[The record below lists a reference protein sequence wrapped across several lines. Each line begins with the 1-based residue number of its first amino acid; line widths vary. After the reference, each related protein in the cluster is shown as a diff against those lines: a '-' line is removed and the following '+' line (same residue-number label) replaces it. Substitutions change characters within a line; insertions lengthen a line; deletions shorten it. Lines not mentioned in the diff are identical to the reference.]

1 VILIIGGGIAGT
13 ATALALH
20 KAGFDVAVYEAHPSS
35 GADIGAFLT
44 LADNGMR
51 ALAQLDVAEAVAAV
65 GFPLT
70 SMSVIADTGAEIA
83 TVPLGGHEHPLTN
96 FRCLRRAEL
105 NAVLQAEA
113 RRRGI
118 PIHHN
123 ARLESVEGTTA
134 VFADGTNLDT
144 DLLIGADGLNSTL
157 RPQIDPDSTGPRYAG
172 QHVYYG
178 YTKQAR
184 PPTTPERITMIRGSG
199 SAFGYCVSPTNE
211 TFWFARVPAGSPTA
225 EATPQECRDRLLP
238 LLHKDNTPAA
248 DIVAATDDELMVT
261 NASDLHPGGRWHD
274 GHTLII
280 GDAAH
285 AASPATGQGAS
296 MALEDA
302 VVLAKAMRDV
312 PDNAF
317 AAYERTR
324 RPRVERN
331 IAASAAATAGRPTD
345 RGPQSRASQVDD
357 ELTNQIDWQTPLSAG
372 ESASAG

>member
-1 VILIIGGGIAGT
+1 
-13 ATALALH
+13 
-20 KAGFDVAVYEAHPSS
+20 
-35 GADIGAFLT
+35 
-44 LADNGMR
+44 
-51 ALAQLDVAEAVAAV
+51 
-65 GFPLT
+65 
-70 SMSVIADTGAEIA
+70 
-83 TVPLGGHEHPLTN
+83 
-96 FRCLRRAEL
+96 
-105 NAVLQAEA
+105 
-113 RRRGI
+113 
-118 PIHHN
+118 
-123 ARLESVEGTTA
+123 
-134 VFADGTNLDT
+134 
-144 DLLIGADGLNSTL
+144 
-157 RPQIDPDSTGPRYAG
+157 
-172 QHVYYG
+172 
-178 YTKQAR
+178 
-184 PPTTPERITMIRGSG
+184 
-199 SAFGYCVSPTNE
+199 
-211 TFWFARVPAGSPTA
+211 
-225 EATPQECRDRLLP
+225 

-280 GDAAH
+280 GDAAP